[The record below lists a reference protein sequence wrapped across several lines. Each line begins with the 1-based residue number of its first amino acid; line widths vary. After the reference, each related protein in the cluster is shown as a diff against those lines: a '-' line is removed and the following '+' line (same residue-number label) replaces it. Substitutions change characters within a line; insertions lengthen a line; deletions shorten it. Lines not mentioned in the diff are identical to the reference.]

1 MYTINPR
8 YLQNAVAGL
17 FVSRRLRV
25 DGKVPFEEA
34 NNLEFT
40 YDKSWQIGPL
50 SDGTTEFEIYL
61 SEGKHTF
68 SLEVTLGHFGEIYS
82 EVSDCLTKINAI
94 YLKILQ
100 ITGTNPDSYMN
111 YDFYTRIPNEI
122 AEMKVLSERLTALSE
137 EFRKI
142 NKNKASS
149 NSATLLNVAQ
159 ILAKMNRD
167 S

>member
-8 YLQNAVAGL
+8 FLQNAVAGL

-25 DGKVPFEEA
+25 DGKIPFEEA
-34 NNLEFT
+34 NNLEFN
-40 YDKSWQIGPL
+40 YDKNWQIGPL
-50 SDGTTEFEIYL
+50 SDGTNEFQIYL
-61 SEGKHTF
+61 SEGEHTF

-82 EVSDCLTKINAI
+82 EVSNCLTRINAI

-100 ITGTNPDSYMN
+100 ITGTSPDSYMD
-111 YDFYTRIPNEI
+111 YSFYNRIPNEI
-122 AEMKVLSERLTALSE
+122 AEMKTLAERLTALSE

-142 NKNKASS
+142 NKDKASS

-159 ILAKMNRD
+159 ILEK
-167 S
+167 